1 SRNLLPVAGA
11 HHVETEDGGQNF
23 LTLTFARE
31 IAADQINH
39 VVEFSSDL
47 VTWVQGASLLHQNPT
62 GNDDGLITETW
73 RSPSPVTEEA
83 RLFARLR
90 VWR

>member
-1 SRNLLPVAGA
+1 MMLSRPVESGG
-11 HHVETEDGGQNF
+11 EDLDF
-23 LTLTFARE
+23 LTLTFSRE
-31 IAADQINH
+31 IAADQINY

-47 VTWVQGASLLHQNPT
+47 VTWVEGSSLLRQDPSE
-62 GNDDGLITETW
+62 NDDGLLIETW
-73 RSPSPVTEEA
+73 RSNSPATEEV